1 MSNENK
7 QLSRRSFLR
16 TSAAIAGLGLT
27 VPILAACDPNAAA
40 PGAAPSAGNNDS
52 SAPSEAK
59 AITVWT
65 GALFSDSANE
75 ALQGIFT
82 KWADENDVELNYDI
96 SPSQQIPERTAAA
109 IESGTPPEVIY
120 MYETQTQFYRAQD
133 TLMDVSDIV
142 EPLIDIEGGMFNGP
156 QVTVSH
162 GGSYWG
168 VPWQLNPWV
177 MHARQE
183 LLDEAGLPYP
193 STWDEL
199 AETCAVLQDPPNLY
213 GYGLSL
219 GRNNDTNNNI
229 IHTMWGFGGK
239 LANDD
244 GSLDFKSDGTLAA
257 LNFMIN
263 MYNDELIPPGA
274 ISWDDAGNNKAYQ
287 SRQCAF
293 ALNPSSIYAW
303 LVTNDADLEADTM
316 LYNVPDGPAGSFG
329 MTDTYAFG
337 IFKESA
343 APELGKEAL
352 TNLMQPENYVTYIEA
367 GEGRAVPVYK
377 NFMDLEFWSQY
388 PKYSEY
394 GNLAEVGRGLAW
406 SGSPTAASGDVLE
419 ARTLADMVQ
428 RCVVD
433 EQDPEASMNQAY
445 DEMVEMY
452 QKHDLA

>member
-1 MSNENK
+1 MSNASK
-7 QLSRRSFLR
+7 RMSRRSFLQ
-16 TSAAIAGLGLT
+16 TSATVAGLGLT
-27 VPILAACDPNAAA
+27 LPMMAACDPNAAA
-40 PGAAPSAGNNDS
+40 PGAAPAADGGDD
-52 SAPSEAK
+52 APAMDNSM
-59 AITVWT
+59 TVWT
-65 GALFSDSANE
+65 GALFSDSANA
-75 ALQGIFT
+75 ALQAIFT
-82 KWADENDVELNYDI
+82 NWAEANDVELNYDI

-109 IESGTPPEVIY
+109 LEGGTPPDIIY

-133 TLMDVSDIV
+133 VLVDVTDV
-142 EPLIDIEGGMFNGP
+142 VDQFADVEGGMFTGP
-156 QVTVSH
+156 QVTVGHDGKS
-162 GGSYWG
+162 WG

-193 STWDEL
+193 STWEEL

-213 GYGLSL
+213 GFGLSL

-229 IHTMWGFGGK
+229 IQIMWGFGGQ
-239 LANDD
+239 LAKED

-257 LNFMIN
+257 LNYMVN
-263 MYNDELIPPGA
+263 TYNDELIPPGA

-303 LVTNDADLEADTM
+303 LVTNDAGLEADTT

-337 IFKESA
+337 IFKNA
-343 APELGKEAL
+343 ARPDLAHDAL
-352 TNLMQPENYVTYIEA
+352 VNLMTPENYVTYIEA
-367 GEGRAVPVYK
+367 GEGRAVPVYR
-377 NFMDLEFWSQY
+377 NFMDLDFWSQY

-406 SGSPTAASGDVLE
+406 AGSPTAASGDVLE

-433 EQDPEASMNQAY
+433 DQPTEESMNQAY
-445 DEMVEMY
+445 DEMVEIY
-452 QKHDLA
+452 QRYDLA